1 MPVAHI
7 NVLQGHSKETLKN
20 VIRDVSDVMIEVL
33 AAPKDRLEVWVT
45 EMDPDLWGIE
55 GQPASEVLK
64 TKPRGQ
70 VEMPYVEMVLMEGRP
85 VEQHHQILA
94 GVTDVLVKHL
104 GTDRGRIR
112 VHIANCKPDNWSIG
126 GVAAAILR
134 KAEIE
139 ARAKASGSNS

>member
-7 NVLQGHSKETLKN
+7 NVLQGHSKETLKK
-20 VIRDVSDVMIEVL
+20 VIHDVSNVMIDVL

-45 EMDPDLWGIE
+45 EIDPDLWGVE
-55 GQPASEVLK
+55 GEPASEVLK
-64 TKPRGQ
+64 RKPRGQ

-85 VEQHHQILA
+85 VEQHHKMITQ
-94 GVTDVLVKHL
+94 VTDVLVKNL

-112 VHIANCKPDNWSIG
+112 VHIANCKPDNWGIG
-126 GVAAAILR
+126 GTAAAILR

-139 ARAKASGSNS
+139 ARAGKL

>member
-7 NVLQGHSKETLKN
+7 NVLQGHSKETLKK
-20 VIRDVSDVMIEVL
+20 VIHDVSNVMIDVL

-45 EMDPDLWGIE
+45 EIDPDLWGIE
-55 GQPASEVLK
+55 GEPASEVLK
-64 TKPRGQ
+64 RKPRGQ

-85 VEQHHQILA
+85 VEQHHKMITQ
-94 GVTDVLVKHL
+94 VTDVLVKNL

-112 VHIANCKPDNWSIG
+112 VHIANCKPDNWGIG
-126 GVAAAILR
+126 GTAAAILR

-139 ARAKASGSNS
+139 ARAGKL

>member
-7 NVLQGHSKETLKN
+7 NILQGHSKETLKN
-20 VIRDVSDVMIEVL
+20 VIRDVSQVIADVL
-33 AAPKDRLEVWVT
+33 SAPKDRLEVWVT
-45 EMDPDLWGIE
+45 EIDPDLWGIE

-70 VEMPYVEMVLMEGRP
+70 VEMPYVEMVLMEGRSP
-85 VEQHHQILA
+85 EQHHQVIE
-94 GVTDVLVKHL
+94 GVTNALAQHL
-104 GTDRGRIR
+104 GTDKNRIR
-112 VHIANCKPDNWSIG
+112 VHIANCKPDNWGIG

-139 ARAKASGSNS
+139 ARAKAAS

>member
-7 NVLQGHSKETLKN
+7 NVLQGHSKETLKK
-20 VIRDVSDVMIEVL
+20 VIHDVSHVMIDVL

-45 EMDPDLWGIE
+45 EIDPDLWGIE
-55 GQPASEVLK
+55 GEPASEVLK

-85 VEQHHQILA
+85 IEQHHKIITQ
-94 GVTDVLVKHL
+94 VTDVIVKHL

-112 VHIANCKPDNWSIG
+112 VHIANCKPDNWGIG
-126 GVAAAILR
+126 GTAAAILR

-139 ARAKASGSNS
+139 ARAKAGS